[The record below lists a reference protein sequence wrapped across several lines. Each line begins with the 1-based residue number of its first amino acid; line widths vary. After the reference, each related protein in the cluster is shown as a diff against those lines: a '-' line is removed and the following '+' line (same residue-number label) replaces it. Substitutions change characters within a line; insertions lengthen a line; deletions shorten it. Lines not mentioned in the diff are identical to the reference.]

1 MDFGPEGRS
10 RSYSCSHRGRQL
22 KGRKREATL
31 LQQQEAVAFK
41 PFELAASW
49 NLYAVGLVNVKSS
62 SSSARSYHIP
72 VQQAKCPTYQSNPKP
87 DIPEALVAPL
97 SLLMVPNKF
106 KSTVVMVRITKISIL
121 IDNFFAI
128 IYCRCSFAA
137 GGCRFPGATLAR
149 EGSQF
154 ASSSS
159 LHSISVLP
167 IGP

>member
-1 MDFGPEGRS
+1 MHAP
-10 RSYSCSHRGRQL
+10 
-22 KGRKREATL
+22 L

-49 NLYAVGLVNVKSS
+49 NLYAVGLVNVKRS

-87 DIPEALVAPL
+87 DIPEALVTPL
-97 SLLMVPNKF
+97 SFLMVP
-106 KSTVVMVRITKISIL
+106 KSTVAIVRNTINTIL
-121 IDNFFAI
+121 IAI
-128 IYCRCSFAA
+128 IYIYCRCSFAA

-159 LHSISVLP
+159 LYSIRVVGCLSS
-167 IGP
+167 